1 MFSWFKLNK
10 AYLHKVTTY
19 KIFIVTIIILAKLLF
34 YMYVFTEMHQISN
47 FNYHLNI
54 YTEVLHTP
62 TFLKYNKHM
71 FICKIRSTFQKIK
84 EKKSP
89 GWKATKNSLHYRPA
103 TEAQIRVRRKPLSH
117 GEEKTW
123 TFWGTETIRITNQN
137 MVPKQTCKNQEIHG
151 RQ

>member
-1 MFSWFKLNK
+1 M
-10 AYLHKVTTY
+10 
-19 KIFIVTIIILAKLLF
+19 
-34 YMYVFTEMHQISN
+34 
-47 FNYHLNI
+47 
-54 YTEVLHTP
+54 
-62 TFLKYNKHM
+62 HM

-84 EKKSP
+84 EKESP

-103 TEAQIRVRRKPLSH
+103 TEAQVRVRRKPLSH

-123 TFWGTETIRITNQN
+123 TFRGTETIRITNQN